1 MQLSIDYC
9 EKDLNNPQNKEAF
22 EKLIKRCCTYAES
35 IKDEK
40 LTFYILKLLRYF
52 TEQ

>member
-1 MQLSIDYC
+1 MDFC
-9 EKDLNNPQNKEAF
+9 EKDLSDPQNKEVF
-22 EKLIKRCCTYAES
+22 EKLIKWYCTSAD
-35 IKDEK
+35 ILKDEK